1 MLELTV
7 RELVSEPDLGL
18 RIVAGEA
25 GAGRAIR
32 CITSSELPDPT
43 KWLSGGELLLTVGEA
58 IGQRAVVQ
66 RAYLERLA
74 AAGLAGIGF
83 GAGVLF
89 EAIPPTLLEAA
100 DRLGFPLVEVPY
112 ETPFVAVNEVAMS
125 RILQAGY
132 RELERTVRVHETL
145 LELVLEDAGLD
156 ALVERVAERT
166 GVAVLVVDDRHGTVL
181 AESASARALDA
192 DGRRRILDARHDVD
206 PEGRLLAFPLGRRR
220 EGGGQLL
227 IAVAETPIGPGRRM
241 PLAHAATIVGLELA
255 KRRAVHETERR
266 LASDLVDDIVSG
278 HVGNRQDLARRLRAY
293 GLAER
298 GDESR
303 LAFVLGRPLDGPA
316 TVHALDDVGA
326 PIGRLFARSVAT
338 LREDTICVL
347 AVATSDDD
355 VAQAAAG
362 LAEAT
367 GFAVGVARPRLDPAD
382 LAIAYDEASYALE
395 AQLAT
400 GTTGSS
406 TWRELGSLQ
415 LLLAL
420 QDPRAVEL
428 FCASVLGDLE
438 SATDRGSAELVPSI
452 EAFIEANGRWA
463 EAAAALGV
471 HRHTLRHRIRR
482 AERLS
487 GRDLGD
493 ARTRLE
499 IWLALRAREMT
510 ARRTG

>member
-7 RELVSEPDLGL
+7 RELVSEPGLGL

-25 GAGRAIR
+25 GADRPIR
-32 CITSSELPDPT
+32 CVTSSELPDPT
-43 KWLSGGELLLTVGEA
+43 RWLSGGELLLTVGEA
-58 IGQRAVVQ
+58 IGQRDVVQ

-89 EAIPPTLLEAA
+89 EEIPPTLLETAEA
-100 DRLGFPLVEVPY
+100 LGFPLVEVPY

-132 RELERTVRVHETL
+132 RELERTVRVHEAL
-145 LELVLEDAGLD
+145 LELVLDDAGLD

-166 GVAVLVVDDRHGTVL
+166 GVAVLVVDDAHGVVL
-181 AESASARALDA
+181 AESSSAGDLAEDE
-192 DGRRRILDARHDVD
+192 RRRILDARHVVD
-206 PEGRLLAFPLGRRR
+206 PDRRLSVFPLGGRRN
-220 EGGGQLL
+220 GSAQLL
-227 IAVAETPIGPGRRM
+227 IAAAETPIGPGRRM

-266 LASDLVDDIVSG
+266 LAADLVDDIVSG
-278 HVGNRQDLARRLRAY
+278 HVANRQELGRRLRAY

-298 GDESR
+298 GDETR
-303 LAFVLGRPLDGPA
+303 LAFVLARPLEGPA
-316 TVHALDDVGA
+316 TALTLDDFQHRT
-326 PIGRLFARSVAT
+326 GRLLGRAVAT

-347 AVATSDDD
+347 AVTTSDEDI
-355 VAQAAAG
+355 ARSAAA

-367 GFAVGVARPRLDPAD
+367 GLAVGVARPRLDPGE

-395 AQLAT
+395 AQLAN
-400 GTTGSS
+400 GASGLS
-406 TWRELGSLQ
+406 TWRDLGSLQ

-463 EAAAALGV
+463 EAAEALGV

-499 IWLALRAREMT
+499 IWLALRARELA
-510 ARRTG
+510 ARRAR